1 MANRIYDISLTVVDQ
16 DGQAISSGVTVTAT
30 AGTSSITLPIGETTT
45 FDTATTNKYL
55 KLSASIASSNQ
66 FFAKWT
72 LQYKKTESASWTTV
86 TKTANPASQSIAS
99 SITDNIPV
107 NVTLVLTAKGNYKCT
122 TNIVDSD
129 SGETVASGVSAFAHH
144 KDDESVFRADL
155 KVPGITYFSTSY
167 ISTLISVTCAIE
179 DSLLKFDKQVLYAR
193 VSETGTRQTITTAGT
208 TVTPTYGFAGT
219 EEYPVLYDLTVYV
232 SRITSKTVTLN
243 PNGGSVDKTE
253 IECTIGET
261 YGELPTPTYE
271 GYVFLGWF
279 DAEEEGNI
287 VTGDTEFTKDSP
299 TTLYA
304 HWEKE
309 PEPTPPSPTPSES
322 GPLAFGGPSGSL
334 AFHKTSGW
342 LIYKHGSVAT

>member
-1 MANRIYDISLTVVDQ
+1 MGYKAYSITLNLVDDSGNALSTGATVI
-16 DGQAISSGVTVTAT
+16 AK
-30 AGTSSITLPIGETTT
+30 AGTSSKTLAVNSTTSWQTTT
-45 FDTATTNKYL
+45 TATTL
-55 KLSASIASSNQ
+55 TLTASALTGYSFSRWAVSWPYVIGQTWRSSTSN
-66 FFAKWT
+66 
-72 LQYKKTESASWTTV
+72 
-86 TKTANPASQSIAS
+86 ANPATFTLTTAVQ
-99 SITDNIPV
+99 TTIPV
-107 NVTLVLTAKGNYKCT
+107 NVTLTLTAKGNYKCT
-122 TNIVDSD
+122 TSIVESA
-129 SGETVASGVSAFAHH
+129 SGETLASGVSAYAHH

-155 KVPGITYFSTSY
+155 KVPGITYFTASY
-167 ISTLISVTCAIE
+167 SSTLVSVTCAIE

-193 VSETGTRQTITTAGT
+193 VSETGTKQTIETPDT
-208 TVTPTYGFAGT
+208 TVTPTYGFVGT
-219 EEYPVLYDLTVYV
+219 GTYPVLYDLTVYV

-279 DAEEEGNI
+279 DSAEEGNL

-322 GPLAFGGPSGSL
+322 GPLAFGGLSGSL

-342 LIYKHGSVAT
+342 LIYKSGSVAT